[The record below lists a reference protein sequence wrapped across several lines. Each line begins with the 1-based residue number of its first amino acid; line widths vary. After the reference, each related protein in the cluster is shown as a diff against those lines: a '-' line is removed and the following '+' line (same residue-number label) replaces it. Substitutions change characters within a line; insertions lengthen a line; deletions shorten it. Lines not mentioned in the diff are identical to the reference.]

1 VKTTSLLLMA
11 SDTESLRVAKDDL
24 TQLKGKQVELQREHR
39 RLTNQKEVK
48 KHLIHLFILFLF
60 VWKTMDF
67 QLLQ

>member
-1 VKTTSLLLMA
+1 MA

-60 VWKTMDF
+60 V
-67 QLLQ
+67 